1 MNNNEK
7 AIKQALASMKLD
19 GIIVSQECIERIAQK
34 SKEKIKI
41 LTIKKDKSY
50 EARL

>member
-19 GIIVSQECIERIAQK
+19 GIIARQECIERIAHN
-34 SKEKIKI
+34 SKEKINI
-41 LTIKKDKSY
+41 
-50 EARL
+50 